1 MKATPQTFLRFIAGA
16 AVAAA
21 VLFLVWYFSSIVV
34 YILVSAVLAVMG
46 NPLVKFLSGLH
57 FKGWQV
63 PRWLAA
69 LATLV
74 VIWVVLA
81 TLCSL
86 FVPLVF
92 NKINQF
98 AHVDFA
104 AVVGS
109 IGEPIARM
117 QHDLQALFSL
127 PESTFSLSDEL
138 TAALRQIIDINSL
151 NTIFSSVINLVLSSV
166 IAIFSVSFI
175 TFFFLKEEGLF
186 YAMVTSVFPEHYHG
200 NITRALDSVTVL
212 LARYF
217 TGILS
222 ESLLLTIAVT
232 LVMMAFGMKAAD
244 AGFIG
249 LLMGVMN
256 VVPYAGPLIGGVVS
270 VFVGIV
276 SPIEGMSVGHTAFV
290 IAGSLLI
297 LKGMDDFILQP
308 TLYSER
314 VKAHPLEIFLV
325 ILIAGSLAGILGML
339 LAIPS
344 YTVLRV
350 FAKEFFSQFRL
361 VRKLTEKIGW
371 NGFCSKAV
379 WSTDADSDVSWVF
392 RRPIWP
398 FRRTSPLPT
407 GSTVRV
413 RRSAGKSMTPCRT
426 WAATLRSGVSSGV
439 WRRIFSTSAA
449 NFTAVGCGSNC
460 SKRSATNA
468 GSLRWRN
475 CAGRLP
481 GTRNIF

>member
-16 AVAAA
+16 AIAAV

-46 NPLVKFLSGLH
+46 RPLVKRLAGVH
-57 FKGWQV
+57 FRGWQV

-69 LATLV
+69 LATLA
-74 VIWVVLA
+74 VIWVVVA

-104 AVVGS
+104 AVVGR

-117 QHDLQALFSL
+117 QHDLQVLFSL

-138 TAALRQIIDINSL
+138 TSALKQVIDINSL
-151 NTIFSSVINLVLSSV
+151 NTIFSSIINVVLSSV
-166 IAIFSVSFI
+166 IAVFSLPFI
-175 TFFFLKEEGLF
+175 TFFFLKEEALF
-186 YAMVTSVFPEHYHG
+186 SAIVTAAFPEHYHD

-222 ESLLLTIAVT
+222 ESLLLTVAVS

-244 AGFIG
+244 AAFIG
-249 LLMGVMN
+249 LIMGVMN
-256 VVPYAGPLIGGVVS
+256 VVPYAGPLIGGIVS

-276 SPIEGMSVGHTAFV
+276 SPIEGMGVGHTVFIIV
-290 IAGSLLI
+290 GSLLI
-297 LKGMDDFILQP
+297 IKGMDDFILQP
-308 TLYSER
+308 ALYSAR

-344 YTVLRV
+344 YTVIRV

-361 VRKLTEKIGW
+361 VRKLTEKI
-371 NGFCSKAV
+371 
-379 WSTDADSDVSWVF
+379 
-392 RRPIWP
+392 
-398 FRRTSPLPT
+398 
-407 GSTVRV
+407 
-413 RRSAGKSMTPCRT
+413 
-426 WAATLRSGVSSGV
+426 
-439 WRRIFSTSAA
+439 
-449 NFTAVGCGSNC
+449 
-460 SKRSATNA
+460 
-468 GSLRWRN
+468 
-475 CAGRLP
+475 
-481 GTRNIF
+481 

>member
-166 IAIFSVSFI
+166 IAVFSVSH
-175 TFFFLKEEGLF
+175 LC
-186 YAMVTSVFPEHYHG
+186 
-200 NITRALDSVTVL
+200 
-212 LARYF
+212 
-217 TGILS
+217 
-222 ESLLLTIAVT
+222 
-232 LVMMAFGMKAAD
+232 
-244 AGFIG
+244 
-249 LLMGVMN
+249 
-256 VVPYAGPLIGGVVS
+256 
-270 VFVGIV
+270 
-276 SPIEGMSVGHTAFV
+276 
-290 IAGSLLI
+290 
-297 LKGMDDFILQP
+297 
-308 TLYSER
+308 
-314 VKAHPLEIFLV
+314 
-325 ILIAGSLAGILGML
+325 
-339 LAIPS
+339 
-344 YTVLRV
+344 
-350 FAKEFFSQFRL
+350 FA
-361 VRKLTEKIGW
+361 
-371 NGFCSKAV
+371 
-379 WSTDADSDVSWVF
+379 
-392 RRPIWP
+392 
-398 FRRTSPLPT
+398 
-407 GSTVRV
+407 
-413 RRSAGKSMTPCRT
+413 
-426 WAATLRSGVSSGV
+426 
-439 WRRIFSTSAA
+439 
-449 NFTAVGCGSNC
+449 
-460 SKRSATNA
+460 
-468 GSLRWRN
+468 
-475 CAGRLP
+475 
-481 GTRNIF
+481 

>member
-92 NKINQF
+92 NKIYQLSN
-98 AHVDFA
+98 VDFA

-166 IAIFSVSFI
+166 IAVFSVSFI

-186 YAMVTSVFPEHYHG
+186 YAMVTSVFPEHYHD

-232 LVMMAFGMKAAD
+232 ALVTGLAQFIFFPQTALLGASGVVFMMIVLSSFTEMKKGGIPITLILVVVFYLGGELVD
-244 AGFIG
+244 G
-249 LLMGVMN
+249 LKNTDNISQLTHIV
-256 VVPYAGPLIGGVVS
+256 GGVCGM
-270 VFVGIV
+270 VF
-276 SPIEGMSVGHTAFV
+276 
-290 IAGSLLI
+290 
-297 LKGMDDFILQP
+297 
-308 TLYSER
+308 
-314 VKAHPLEIFLV
+314 
-325 ILIAGSLAGILGML
+325 
-339 LAIPS
+339 
-344 YTVLRV
+344 
-350 FAKEFFSQFRL
+350 
-361 VRKLTEKIGW
+361 
-371 NGFCSKAV
+371 GF
-379 WSTDADSDVSWVF
+379 
-392 RRPIWP
+392 
-398 FRRTSPLPT
+398 
-407 GSTVRV
+407 
-413 RRSAGKSMTPCRT
+413 
-426 WAATLRSGVSSGV
+426 TLRS
-439 WRRIFSTSAA
+439 R
-449 NFTAVGCGSNC
+449 
-460 SKRSATNA
+460 KR
-468 GSLRWRN
+468 
-475 CAGRLP
+475 
-481 GTRNIF
+481 

>member
-16 AVAAA
+16 AIAAA

-46 NPLVKFLSGLH
+46 RPLVKRLAGLH
-57 FKGWQV
+57 IKGWRV

-69 LATLV
+69 LVTLV
-74 VIWVVLA
+74 VIWVVVA

-104 AVVGS
+104 AVVES
-109 IGEPIARM
+109 IGEPIARA
-117 QHDLQALFSL
+117 QHDLQTLFAL

-138 TAALRQIIDINSL
+138 TSALRQIIDFNSL
-151 NTIFSSVINLVLSSV
+151 NLIFSSIINVVLSSV
-166 IAIFSVSFI
+166 IAIFSISFI

-186 YAMVTSVFPEHYHG
+186 YAMITSVFPEHYHD

-222 ESLLLTIAVT
+222 ESLLLMIAVS

-244 AGFIG
+244 AAFIG
-249 LLMGVMN
+249 LTMGIMN
-256 VVPYAGPLIGGVVS
+256 VVPYAGPLIGGIVS

-276 SPIEGMSVGHTAFV
+276 SPIEGMSVGHTAFI

-344 YTVLRV
+344 YTVIRV

-361 VRKLTEKIGW
+361 VRKLTEKI
-371 NGFCSKAV
+371 
-379 WSTDADSDVSWVF
+379 
-392 RRPIWP
+392 
-398 FRRTSPLPT
+398 
-407 GSTVRV
+407 
-413 RRSAGKSMTPCRT
+413 
-426 WAATLRSGVSSGV
+426 
-439 WRRIFSTSAA
+439 
-449 NFTAVGCGSNC
+449 
-460 SKRSATNA
+460 
-468 GSLRWRN
+468 
-475 CAGRLP
+475 
-481 GTRNIF
+481 